1 MNEIQNISL
10 QTTKIRSFFEANSYI
25 ENNKTHGIALGS
37 IPYSIEINDLHF
49 QYTEDQCEILK
60 GINLKIKAG
69 TKIAIVGENGVGK
82 TTLTKLLLRL
92 YDVSSGSIL
101 INGNNIKDICL
112 KELRENVAV
121 VFQNSKVYAASIKD
135 NLKVYDQQLNDDT
148 LNNALKLFDF
158 NSVINK
164 ANANLDS
171 QMTKEFDSDGII
183 LSGEQTQLFAIA
195 RLFTKEFGLLIFDEP
210 SSALDPLREY
220 ELNKVMMSEI
230 KNSTVII
237 ISHRLSTIR
246 DVDCI
251 YVMSDGIIM
260 EQGTHNELMEQCG
273 LYYEMFNKQ
282 AENHKK

>member
-1 MNEIQNISL
+1 MIYLTFQIAVLNNLSIGKFSALVTASAQLKSSLAEFFGILNEIQNISL
-10 QTTKIRSFFEANSYI
+10 QTTKIRSFFKANSYI

-37 IPYSIEINDLHF
+37 TPYSIEIKDLHF

-135 NLKVYDQQLNDDT
+135 NLKIYDQQLNDDA

-158 NSVINK
+158 NYVINK

-183 LSGEQTQLFAIA
+183 FRRTNTTFC
-195 RLFTKEFGLLIFDEP
+195 
-210 SSALDPLREY
+210 
-220 ELNKVMMSEI
+220 
-230 KNSTVII
+230 
-237 ISHRLSTIR
+237 
-246 DVDCI
+246 DC
-251 YVMSDGIIM
+251 
-260 EQGTHNELMEQCG
+260 
-273 LYYEMFNKQ
+273 
-282 AENHKK
+282 